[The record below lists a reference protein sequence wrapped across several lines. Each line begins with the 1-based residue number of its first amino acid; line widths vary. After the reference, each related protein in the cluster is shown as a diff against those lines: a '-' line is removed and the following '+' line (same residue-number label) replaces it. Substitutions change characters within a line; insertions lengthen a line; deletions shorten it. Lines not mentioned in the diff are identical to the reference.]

1 MFSKRCRRS
10 IGQALTFLI
19 YFLLLLHLPSASFAQ
34 FLVEYDTENGS
45 LIGGVEIGKTTD
57 IGRFDDYVGPLL
69 ASEARSMLHGKENS
83 SAVTTPTNTNIITNT
98 PTSASNASDV
108 NNVTSY
114 MRAGNSKL
122 GLRYAGRLGWRFTVG
137 YETSSFYRFD
147 NRGLRISLSK
157 SFDVNSLK
165 AYAADGFGIL
175 IDPTHFVADVRIDNT
190 ALTVE
195 APVHSFKAIGY
206 DFTSYL
212 GLGVIR
218 NRTRS
223 RGIALSDFL
232 DVSIVETRIIDRP
245 LFSFAYRVRPLE
257 ASRASAIGL
266 DFGAQLFRTSKMFNV
281 NLNLALVKT
290 FR

>member
-1 MFSKRCRRS
+1 MFSKKFRRS
-10 IGQALTFLI
+10 IDQTRTFLI

-34 FLVEYDTENGS
+34 FLVEYDTGTGA

-69 ASEARSMLHGKENS
+69 ASEARSLLHGKENNS
-83 SAVTTPTNTNIITNT
+83 SVTTTNTSTA
-98 PTSASNASDV
+98 TSSPSDV
-108 NNVTSY
+108 NNVASY
-114 MRAGNSKL
+114 MRARNSKL

-147 NRGLRISLSK
+147 SKGLRISFYK

-190 ALTVE
+190 ALALE
-195 APVHSFKAIGY
+195 APVHSFKAAGY

-212 GLGVIR
+212 GLGAIR

-223 RGIALSDFL
+223 QGIAKSDFL
-232 DVSIVETRIIDRP
+232 DVSIVETRTIDRP

-257 ASRASAIGL
+257 AGGPSAIGL

-290 FR
+290 FH

>member
-1 MFSKRCRRS
+1 MFSKKFRRS
-10 IGQALTFLI
+10 IGQTGTFLI
-19 YFLLLLHLPSASFAQ
+19 YFLLLLQFPSVSFAQ
-34 FLVEYDTENGS
+34 FLLEYDTGNG
-45 LIGGVEIGKTTD
+45 LFIGGVEIGKTTD

-69 ASEARSMLHGKENS
+69 ASEARSMLHGKENKN
-83 SAVTTPTNTNIITNT
+83 AITTNTNTNT
-98 PTSASNASDV
+98 NASTSTANAADV
-108 NNVTSY
+108 NNVSGF

-147 NRGLRISLSK
+147 DKGLRISLSK